1 MKGYKSTTKPKPKPK
16 AKSKKLTPK
25 QEQANIEKAIKADQK
40 RRKNMLN
47 EKPSAADLKRA
58 KEAAMDRKMKAA
70 AKRNYKNR

>member
-1 MKGYKSTTKPKPKPK
+1 MKGYKSTTKPKPK

-47 EKPSAADLKRA
+47 EKPTPAMLRKA
-58 KEAAMDRKMKAA
+58 KEAEMDRKMKAA